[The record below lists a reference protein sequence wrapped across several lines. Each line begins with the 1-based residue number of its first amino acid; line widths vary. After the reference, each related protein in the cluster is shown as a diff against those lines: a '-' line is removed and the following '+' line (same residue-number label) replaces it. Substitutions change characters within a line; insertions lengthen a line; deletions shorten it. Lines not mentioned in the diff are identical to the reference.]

1 MYNLDV
7 NFLKDRGLDS
17 GSGQPAV
24 KTKQFNME
32 VGETVPLIGGV
43 VAMLLLPMITL
54 TWLFIVKN
62 KTATIQKEIQ
72 EIEGEI
78 KSLEAFREKIKKLE
92 GEAKKI
98 EQESSALISVIDQIK
113 PWSAILQDISDRT
126 PIRVQIDSIEQNKSG
141 LLTISGIAASYEDV
155 ADFLLTLKN
164 SQFLQ
169 AQTIHLESA
178 NLASNLT
185 QLQYSQSA
193 GQGTQ
198 ITVEL
203 PKVVEYQIE
212 AELSKT
218 PASDLLQELQRK
230 GAVGLLQRLEILQ
243 EKGLI

>member
-62 KTATIQKEIQ
+62 KTATMQKEIQ
-72 EIEGEI
+72 EIEAEI
-78 KSLEAFREKIKKLE
+78 KSLNAKREKVKKLE
-92 GEAKKI
+92 GEVKKI
-98 EQESSALISVIDQIK
+98 QQESSALISVIDQIK

-126 PIRVQIDSIEQNKSG
+126 PMRVQIDSIEQNQSG

-169 AQTIHLESA
+169 AQKIHLESA

-185 QLQYSQSA
+185 QLQYSQL
-193 GQGTQ
+193 GEGTR

-203 PKVVEYQIE
+203 PEVVEYQIE

-218 PASDLLQELQRK
+218 PASDLLQELDRK
-230 GAVGLLQRLEILQ
+230 GAVGLVKRIEILQ

>member
-24 KTKQFNME
+24 KTKQSNME
-32 VGETVPLIGGV
+32 VGEMVPLIGGG
-43 VAMLLLPMITL
+43 VAMVLLPTIAL
-54 TWLFIVKN
+54 TWLFIVKSQ
-62 KTATIQKEIQ
+62 TATIQKEIQ
-72 EIEGEI
+72 EIEAEI
-78 KSLEAFREKIKKLE
+78 KSLEAKREKIKQLE
-92 GEAKKI
+92 GEVKKI
-98 EQESSALISVIDQIK
+98 EQESLALMSVIDNIK

-178 NLASNLT
+178 SLVSNLT
-185 QLQYSQSA
+185 QLQYSQL
-193 GQGTQ
+193 GQEKR
-198 ITVEL
+198 ITVKL
-203 PKVVEYQIE
+203 PEVVDYQIE

-230 GAVGLLQRLEILQ
+230 GAVGLVQRIEILQ
-243 EKGLI
+243 EKGSI